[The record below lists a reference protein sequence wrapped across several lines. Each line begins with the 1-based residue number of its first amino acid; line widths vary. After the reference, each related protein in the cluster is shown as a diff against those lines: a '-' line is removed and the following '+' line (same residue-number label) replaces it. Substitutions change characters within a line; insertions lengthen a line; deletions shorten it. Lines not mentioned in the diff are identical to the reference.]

1 MPGTTR
7 LLEVDPDLGQDLT
20 PEQFAVARR
29 DLLVEELRV
38 PSGRW
43 NSEKAYQATGADIGL
58 LLLEGVLIRDL
69 EVGSKSSLEVLGP
82 GDLLRQWP
90 RDRHP
95 AEIDVTRRFTAVD
108 PLRFAVLDAR
118 FVTVAARW
126 PKVLGQLTDR
136 AMGRAS
142 SASLRLIVH
151 QYVRVEDRILL
162 SLWGLAERFGRVT
175 PEGVLVPLPLNNTM
189 MARLVGAQRP
199 SVSTAVGQLERRGL
213 ISRPRQGWM
222 LHGEFPIHLVRDR
235 DGHDDR
241 TAASDRSTAP
251 TAGVERRVMG
261 RPPDA

>member
-29 DLLVEELRV
+29 ELVVEELRV

-43 NSEKAYQATGADIGL
+43 DSEKAYQATGADFGL
-58 LLLEGVLIRDL
+58 LLVEGVLMRDL
-69 EVGSKSSLEVLGP
+69 EVGSKSSLEVLGA
-82 GDLLRQWP
+82 GDLLRRWP

-95 AEIDVTRRFTAVD
+95 PEVEVTRRFTAVD

-118 FVTVAARW
+118 FVSLAARW
-126 PKVLGQLTDR
+126 PSVLGELADR

-213 ISRPRQGWM
+213 ISRPPQGWL

-235 DGHDDR
+235 DGHDDAH
-241 TAASDRSTAP
+241 AAPSTP
-251 TAGVERRVMG
+251 STPSAGVAG
-261 RPPDA
+261 RSVGAPAA